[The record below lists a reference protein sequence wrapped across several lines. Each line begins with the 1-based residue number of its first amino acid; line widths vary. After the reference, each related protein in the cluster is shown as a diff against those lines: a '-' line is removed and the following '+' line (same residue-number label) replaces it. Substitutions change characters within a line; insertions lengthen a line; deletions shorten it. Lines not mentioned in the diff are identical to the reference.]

1 MFLTFTEFVSVRVC
15 VCLPCKC
22 VRGRACVCEHVGF
35 LICQPLVARLA
46 PKMAQSNFQIVF
58 TITTKSICKYTQR
71 TALLATYNKCH
82 THLGS
87 HNVGMSMSCIWC
99 PFSSYNYVRIV
110 VKMPMCLWPWPRI
123 RKICSSDFRRFIS
136 ADKVRFEKRFTQTNL
151 SFVRPATDCFYVHVN
166 CFVALFAA
174 YFYVRPFFGG
184 YSGFAGMGIIT
195 YRGLNAWLAKHL
207 QLSCRFLLNFC
218 ARDV

>member
-1 MFLTFTEFVSVRVC
+1 MWVFLFANRLSLDLPPKWLKAIFKLFSQSQRNRFANIHNAQPSWQPTTSATPTWAHIMF
-15 VCLPCKC
+15 
-22 VRGRACVCEHVGF
+22 
-35 LICQPLVARLA
+35 
-46 PKMAQSNFQIVF
+46 N
-58 TITTKSICKYTQR
+58 
-71 TALLATYNKCH
+71 
-82 THLGS
+82 
-87 HNVGMSMSCIWC
+87 SMSCIWC

-151 SFVRPATDCFYVHVN
+151 SFVRPTTDCFYVHVN